1 MITKT
6 FRAQST
12 NSLRQE
18 NIFRDHGRV
27 AASWTT
33 QKPHFTLLAPQGL
46 QMIMPGILDGGER
59 VKGAR

>member
-6 FRAQST
+6 FRARST

-18 NIFRDHGRV
+18 KIFRDYGRV

-33 QKPHFTLLAPQGL
+33 QKPHFRLLIPQGL
-46 QMIMPGILDGGER
+46 QMILPGILDR
-59 VKGAR
+59 RKWVKGAR